1 MFNKDDIITYLLNAG
16 GIIDTDPAFG
26 YPRVWL
32 KKGSIGYL
40 YHMVD
45 SDLCFVRDT
54 FNTNTNKKE
63 REDTFLYYTV
73 DEFGIDVITKYFY

>member
-32 KKGSIGYL
+32 KMGSKGL
-40 YHMVD
+40 
-45 SDLCFVRDT
+45 
-54 FNTNTNKKE
+54 
-63 REDTFLYYTV
+63 
-73 DEFGIDVITKYFY
+73 

>member
-16 GIIDTDPAFG
+16 GMIDTDPTFG

-32 KKGSIGYL
+32 KMGSTGYL

-45 SDLCFVRDT
+45 SEVCFIRDT

-73 DEFGIDVITKYFY
+73 DEFGIDVITRYFF